1 MEAGISRFYK
11 KIVLSVLS
19 VVKEWRFVF
28 LFEVGRSMFILV
40 LPAFAV
46 ACPRNGPKGGAAPS
60 AITPYQPSRND
71 EVVFHS
77 GGVGAASAIMGA
89 AFAGKD
95 SHLIQSPQ
103 QTGLPRPGFFR
114 PLKRGGDGI
123 TGTAAGTQP
132 GAAVLHYRPHFL
144 DCAGT
149 TALS

>member
-1 MEAGISRFYK
+1 MFGVHFSPSGFRGR
-11 KIVLSVLS
+11 LSG
-19 VVKEWRFVF
+19 ERP
-28 LFEVGRSMFILV
+28 EG
-40 LPAFAV
+40 
-46 ACPRNGPKGGAAPS
+46 GGGALGENALP
-60 AITPYQPSRND
+60 TLPSRND

-77 GGVGAASAIMGA
+77 GGVGAAAAIMGA

-103 QTGLPRPGFFR
+103 QTGHPRPQFFR

-123 TGTAAGTQP
+123 TGTTAGTQP